1 MSSTT
6 TQLELFESNDELT
19 ILSKELEAVKKQ
31 NEKLK
36 KTLFSKHNDLGKLCL
51 SLKEELEE
59 IKKRV
64 GLVEN
69 QVLRNGQ
76 TENSDMLETLFKE
89 AYLGSSY

>member
-1 MSSTT
+1 M
-6 TQLELFESNDELT
+6 
-19 ILSKELEAVKKQ
+19 
-31 NEKLK
+31 
-36 KTLFSKHNDLGKLCL
+36 
-51 SLKEELEE
+51 SLKEELDE

-89 AYLGSSY
+89 AYLGNSC